1 MFCPQCGK
9 EASPGAR
16 FCIQCGTALSV
27 ADFAGGTGP
36 APADVPDYAPGS
48 TSPPGSVQAAGAAQI
63 AGTAPVPVAAAAA
76 APVPDAVTPAAG
88 TPPAPAAGHVATSA
102 PAAAPTVAY
111 HVPPA
116 PPPPQGA
123 SCAMPAAFDYSKAGL
138 GRRILA
144 YLLDG
149 FFATFPFLILLF
161 FGLAGFLA
169 ALKAGSI
176 SYRDL
181 SSSAFGSA
189 TAVLFLLGTVVSLL
203 WALFYTFFRDG
214 FGGGRSWGKRIC
226 GLMVVR
232 LADNR
237 PCTLGLSFVRN
248 VVGVVLAFVLAW
260 IPIVGW
266 FAGFVEPVVAAVHG
280 KGWRIGDM
288 LAKTQVIDAGKY
300 CLAETTYLR
309 SEGRSG

>member
-1 MFCPQCGK
+1 CT
-9 EASPGAR
+9 
-16 FCIQCGTALSV
+16 QCGTVLSV

-36 APADVPDYAPGS
+36 APA
-48 TSPPGSVQAAGAAQI
+48 AGY
-63 AGTAPVPVAAAAA
+63 
-76 APVPDAVTPAAG
+76 
-88 TPPAPAAGHVATSA
+88 VATAA

-111 HVPPA
+111 PVPPA
-116 PPPPQGA
+116 PPPPQGV
-123 SCAMPAAFDYSKAGL
+123 SCAVPAAFDYPKAGL

-149 FFATFPFLILLF
+149 FFAAFPFFILLF

-176 SYRDL
+176 GYRDL
-181 SSSAFGSA
+181 SSFAFGSA
-189 TAVLFLLGTVVSLL
+189 TAILLLLGTVVSLL

-237 PCTLGLSFVRN
+237 PCTPGLSFVRN
-248 VVGVVLAFVLAW
+248 VVGLILAFVLAW
-260 IPIVGW
+260 IPIAGW

-288 LAKTQVIDAGKY
+288 LAKTQVIDTWKY
-300 CLAETTYLR
+300 QA
-309 SEGRSG
+309 

>member
-1 MFCPQCGK
+1 M
-9 EASPGAR
+9 
-16 FCIQCGTALSV
+16 

-48 TSPPGSVQAAGAAQI
+48 TSPPGSVQAAGAVQI
-63 AGTAPVPVAAAAA
+63 AGTPPAPAATTVA

-88 TPPAPAAGHVATSA
+88 TPPAPMAGYAATAAPAAALTVTYPASPAPPPQGA
-102 PAAAPTVAY
+102 PAAAP
-111 HVPPA
+111 
-116 PPPPQGA
+116 
-123 SCAMPAAFDYSKAGL
+123 AAFDYPKAGL

-176 SYRDL
+176 GYRDL

-189 TAVLFLLGTVVSLL
+189 TAVLLLLGTVVSLL

-248 VVGVVLAFVLAW
+248 VVSVILVFILTW
-260 IPIVGW
+260 IPVAGW

-300 CLAETTYLR
+300 RLAETTCQR